1 MSSVDDKIR
10 NEIERRHKSSNTNGK
25 YTFPRTTP
33 TLKPPNHGHSHSVAI
48 TSLDSKMIKRPVSG
62 GRRVRSIGKKSIS
75 PDISH
80 RN

>member
-10 NEIERRHKSSNTNGK
+10 NEIERRHKSSTTNGH
-25 YTFPRTTP
+25 YTFPRKVIAP
-33 TLKPPNHGHSHSVAI
+33 IKPKHGHSSSVAI
-48 TSLDSKMIKRPVSG
+48 TSLDSKMLVKRPVS